1 MRFSDAKKLNAGDK
15 VLIIEQGGKSPI
27 YRQEEICNISIE
39 DKDAFIL
46 CADGHL
52 YHHTAL
58 KAISSVKS

>member
-1 MRFSDAKKLNAGDK
+1 MRFSDIKKLHVGDN
-15 VLIIEQGGKSPI
+15 VLIIEHGGKSPI